1 MPTIVAAVPAKT
13 APIVDVAPPKTTT
26 SVDYIVISAEELER
40 PYRVII
46 QNDEVTPMDF
56 VVLVLLTIFELEI
69 GRAMSVMYDAHNNGR
84 ALVRTMPLE
93 EAQQRVYSAPEFGP
107 RCWLPTQLL
116 PRTRRVALLGL
127 ASDDIVGI
135 HVKHLCQL
143 DP

>member
-1 MPTIVAAVPAKT
+1 MVESSDHWKLDMPTIVAAVPAKT

-93 EAQQRVYSAPEFGP
+93 EAQQRVYSA
-107 RCWLPTQLL
+107 QS
-116 PRTRRVALLGL
+116 L
-127 ASDDIVGI
+127 ARDAGYPLSFYLEPDE
-135 HVKHLCQL
+135 
-143 DP
+143 

>member
-1 MPTIVAAVPAKT
+1 MPTTAAAEPAKT
-13 APIVDVAPPKTTT
+13 GPIVDVAPPKTTT

-84 ALVRTMPLE
+84 ALLE
-93 EAQQRVYSAPEFGP
+93 EAQQRVYSA
-107 RCWLPTQLL
+107 QS
-116 PRTRRVALLGL
+116 L
-127 ASDDIVGI
+127 ARDAGYPLSFYLEPDE
-135 HVKHLCQL
+135 
-143 DP
+143 